1 MTTVAK
7 KKTRRILSEN
17 YLSTR
22 EAAALLKVSLSNVQ
36 RMVESG
42 ELPGWKTQGGHR
54 RIPLDAINKKLQD
67 RAAQGAVHRRDLNA
81 MPALQS
87 IGSSDEYSILVVE
100 DDAALLKLYRAKIS
114 GWKLPIKL
122 ITAEDGYDA
131 IMKVSKERPDL
142 MIVDVKLPK
151 VGGVEVIR
159 RIRSE
164 REFDA
169 MSIIVVTGLDA
180 EALANQGDLPK
191 DITILGKPVPFAQ
204 LLGFVQAGVAQKG
217 RLNSA

>member
-1 MTTVAK
+1 
-7 KKTRRILSEN
+7 
-17 YLSTR
+17 
-22 EAAALLKVSLSNVQ
+22 
-36 RMVESG
+36 
-42 ELPGWKTQGGHR
+42 
-54 RIPLDAINKKLQD
+54 
-67 RAAQGAVHRRDLNA
+67 
-81 MPALQS
+81 
-87 IGSSDEYSILVVE
+87 
-100 DDAALLKLYRAKIS
+100 
-114 GWKLPIKL
+114 
-122 ITAEDGYDA
+122 
-131 IMKVSKERPDL
+131 